1 MEDIDRAVEGSLG
14 GHERYEAAKD
24 GRSRRRSYEKSIE
37 VVREAAGRAEAGRLA
52 EWIEER
58 IRAEDSLPS
67 GREVRKKGAEICR
80 EAGHS
85 VSTNDWLGS

>member
-1 MEDIDRAVEGSLG
+1 MEDTDRAVEESLG
-14 GHERYEAAKD
+14 GHERSEAVKD
-24 GRSRRRSYEKSIE
+24 GRSRRRSYETSIE
-37 VVREAAGRAEAGRLA
+37 TVREAAGRAEAGRLA

-58 IRAEDSLPS
+58 VRAEDSLPP

-85 VSTNDWLGS
+85 VSTSDRPGS